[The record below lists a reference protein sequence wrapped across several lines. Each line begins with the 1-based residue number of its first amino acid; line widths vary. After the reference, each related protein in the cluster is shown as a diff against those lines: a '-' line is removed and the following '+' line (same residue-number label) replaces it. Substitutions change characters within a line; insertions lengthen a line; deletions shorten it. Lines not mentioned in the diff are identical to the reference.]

1 MWVLAF
7 RKRLIYFENKE
18 EIVGSLAWNSMR
30 KLYDSISS
38 ELVQYKTTRERY
50 DFICRELVQYQDFPF
65 YFRMVLDKINID
77 FENHIFLPEEKEA
90 YQIGEEINEK
100 LKYFL
105 LSGIEQGDLRDDL
118 KIAPLYLCTDN
129 LASRWSK

>member
-1 MWVLAF
+1 
-7 RKRLIYFENKE
+7 
-18 EIVGSLAWNSMR
+18 
-30 KLYDSISS
+30 
-38 ELVQYKTTRERY
+38 
-50 DFICRELVQYQDFPF
+50 
-65 YFRMVLDKINID
+65 MVLDKINID